1 MSKSATS
8 TVTTK
13 TAYEGSV
20 ITRAAA
26 RAGRNPHLK
35 GHIHEI
41 LVKDARNLRN
51 VFNGSHTELTKS
63 TTAKCVDLV
72 TTKGGKV
79 IERIQVKDV
88 TSSAGV
94 RKIVDQVASGKYRSA
109 QLVGSEE
116 TTEMVN
122 AALEKAGLSKRMVSS
137 GVSSDTTT
145 ALAQRAGA
153 AGSGSLSGAMFSAAK
168 TGGATGAAVGA
179 AIEAIKG
186 VNAMWNGEREAGEVA
201 LDVTKAAAK
210 GGAAGAAAGAAAT
223 GAGTLTAAGLAL
235 AGVEAGTLLAAG
247 ATIGAPIVAAM
258 AVGWAA
264 TELWDWFW
272 S

>member
-1 MSKSATS
+1 MSKGTTSA
-8 TVTTK
+8 VAAKTT
-13 TAYEGSV
+13 YEGTV
-20 ITRAAA
+20 ITRAMA

-41 LVKDARNLRN
+41 LVKDGRNLRN
-51 VFNGSHTELTKS
+51 VFNGSSTQLTKS

-88 TSSAGV
+88 TSNAGV

-122 AALEKAGLSKRMVSS
+122 AALKKAGLSKRMVSS

-145 ALAQRAGA
+145 SIAQRAGA
-153 AGSGSLSGAMFSAAK
+153 AGSGTLGGAMLTAAK
-168 TGGATGAAVGA
+168 TGGIAGA
-179 AIEAIKG
+179 AIGGGIEVVKG
-186 VNAMWNGEREAGEVA
+186 VKDLWTGERDVGEVA
-201 LDVTKAAAK
+201 VNVSKAAAK
-210 GGAAGAAAGAAAT
+210 GGVTGMAASAAAT
-223 GAGTLTAAGLAL
+223 GAGAATAAGLAL
-235 AGVEAGTLLAAG
+235 VGAEAGLLVTG
-247 ATIGAPIVAAM
+247 ATVGLPIVAAV
-258 AVGWAA
+258 AVGWGA
-264 TELWDWFW
+264 TKIWDWLFD
-272 S
+272 

>member
-72 TTKGGKV
+72 TTRGGKV

-109 QLVGSEE
+109 HLVGSEE
-116 TTEMVN
+116 TAEMVN
-122 AALEKAGLSKRMVSS
+122 AALKKAGLSKRMASS

-153 AGSGSLSGAMFSAAK
+153 AGSGSLSGAMLSAAK
-168 TGGATGAAVGA
+168 T
-179 AIEAIKG
+179 
-186 VNAMWNGEREAGEVA
+186 
-201 LDVTKAAAK
+201 
-210 GGAAGAAAGAAAT
+210 GGAAGAAAGR
-223 GAGTLTAAGLAL
+223 
-235 AGVEAGTLLAAG
+235 VCS
-247 ATIGAPIVAAM
+247 P
-258 AVGWAA
+258 
-264 TELWDWFW
+264 
-272 S
+272 